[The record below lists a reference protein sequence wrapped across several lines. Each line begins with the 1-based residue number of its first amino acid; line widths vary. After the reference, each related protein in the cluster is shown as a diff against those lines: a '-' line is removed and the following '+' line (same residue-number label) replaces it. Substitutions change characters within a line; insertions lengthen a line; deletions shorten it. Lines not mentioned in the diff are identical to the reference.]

1 MKKRL
6 VYTIVLFALPDLYAQ
21 VLFWDTPQFIGQG
34 GSFPQTDQRDGVSAI
49 LWQERTPIDEN
60 WSSYVISSWVRED
73 STGSASL
80 RRAILGPFRL
90 TGEDAP
96 IFSFALGPNLV
107 LWVAVQVEPQRIE
120 VYRSGDLGASF
131 KSFHTLQGQG
141 NMTNPRLSL
150 NTDGLPA
157 LVLTEVLER
166 RYRILFTRA
175 VSPTEWRAP
184 IEVSQNQI
192 RNLNF
197 NPTLSLSGNRI
208 DLVYQSLVSTL
219 DLLSYQLFLM
229 ISRDGGITWQ
239 PEINIT
245 NFSEDGQD
253 PLRYQNDRPFAL
265 RRGQELWVS
274 WERTPRGQAKRTV
287 VLRLDSDGKRLGDP
301 WVLSP
306 PEAIAEAV
314 RLFDAGEEIYALWF
328 DNRRGERSL
337 NASRFQSGTWIT
349 QSLSLPP
356 GISIFGSMLLGNKGF
371 SVVGQNI
378 QSNRSAIF
386 LVEPDQFARSP
397 ELIPVNF
404 VLERRY
410 RPRDFRLR
418 VSFPSD
424 PSGIAGFNYEISRE
438 SVSNVAPILARPVT
452 QPELSFQA
460 DAEGD
465 WYVHVRVR
473 DGAGNWSRPASLKII
488 VDTTP
493 PGRVTVQEPTRDAEN
508 FLPSNSFTISWNSD
522 DPDVAAYT
530 YRLQYLGPRV
540 DIDYETVNLA
550 PPPPQP
556 VTTANSVDFN
566 NLENGLWALSVAA
579 IDQAGNIGEPQTVFL
594 PLRRFI
600 VYTRIDRVL
609 GTQDEFGAVQ
619 IRVLGRG
626 FLGGGRI
633 LRVWLETGDRE
644 RFEIDSGSYR
654 VASDREI
661 HIDQLQDIRPGIYR
675 IGLEHS
681 LRGIFRSGLSI
692 AVDEKGNV
700 KVGDYSPIE
709 WRWLPIASSRWL
721 TSAGALPLLATLAL
735 LAGLALF
742 FGLQS
747 AQIFRDRWVIGRWY
761 RIYLQKGV
769 VMDKAVS
776 AAQQRVRGL
785 SLQVKFIISIL
796 SLAVI
801 IILMLSTTLGFFI
814 TENSQR
820 NLGSGLLQR
829 TTVLLDSLSTSARNT
844 LPDEFVRD
852 LALIPS
858 QRLAMSD
865 ALSVTISGRK
875 RGGGGGTQYVWA
887 SDDSELGRY
896 IQGDFIPGES
906 LIQDEATAPML
917 QMEESL
923 NAEAAAELGGLNKR
937 LAELNAQSQALLF
950 RQDAEAERARQQ
962 LGDELERTNNQIQE
976 VLRRLGQAIGS
987 VPSFD
992 ATQLSED
999 TPRYLF
1005 YKPILYTIPGEN
1017 TYVHGFVRLKVSV
1030 EPILED
1036 IRNARAQLIQLTG
1049 LIALAAVALGLLGSF
1064 LLATL
1069 TVRPINALVKA
1080 VAKIRDTE
1088 DKEKLKGFSVN
1099 IRTGDELAVLADTIN
1114 EMTEGLVKAAAANK
1128 DLTLGK
1134 EIQKMFIPL
1143 KTDPNGRKMT
1153 TGETTEA
1160 KVEFF
1165 GYYEGAKG
1173 VSGDYFDY
1181 IKLDSENYA
1190 IIKCDVAGKGVPAA
1204 LIMVEVATIFLNY
1217 FRDWKSSS
1225 RLTLPPLVSRINTLL
1240 EERGFKGRFAAL
1252 TIALYNTK
1260 YGTLRLCN
1268 AGDTVINIYSATERR
1283 VLVKELPRAPAAGV
1297 FPTDLVEMQG
1307 GFKEISMSLKE
1318 GDTVF
1323 FYTDGVEEAK
1333 RLYRNADFQPISIP
1347 APQGEGEIADE
1358 ELGPERLHAII
1369 EAVFNQGVFILDI
1382 PHSFWQGRLLE
1393 FNFSNCVPNARNAVL
1408 AIVSVEKIWRLIVNP
1423 SFGEHEKVKF
1433 DRNIYQFL
1441 KEHFKIFDEVF
1452 RFDPA
1457 DDDLPEYLWVS
1468 GLAEDDQ
1475 YDDLTLL
1482 ALKRNE

>member
-1 MKKRL
+1 MKTRW
-6 VYTIVLFALPDLYAQ
+6 IFIALLAALGSLQAQ
-21 VLFWDTPQFIGQG
+21 VLFWDTPQFIGRE
-34 GSFPQTDQRDGVSAI
+34 GSFPLADQKDGISAI

-60 WSSYVISSWVRED
+60 WSSYVISSWVREP
-73 STGSASL
+73 TGGAAV
-80 RRAILGPFRL
+80 RRAMLGPFRL

-96 IFSFALGPNLV
+96 IFSFVLGPNLV
-107 LWVAVQVEPQRIE
+107 LWVAVQVEPQQVV
-120 VYRSGDLGASF
+120 VYRSSDLGANF
-131 KSFHTLQGQG
+131 QIFHTLRGTG
-141 NMTNPRLSL
+141 NMTNPRISL
-150 NTDGLPA
+150 NTNGLPA
-157 LVLTEVLER
+157 LVVTEVLER
-166 RYRILFTRA
+166 RYRILFTKA
-175 VSPTEWRAP
+175 SSPREWSAP
-184 IEVSQNQI
+184 VEITQNQI

-197 NPTLSLSGNRI
+197 NPALSLSGNRI
-208 DLVYQSLVSTL
+208 DVVFQSLVSTL

-229 ISRDGGITWQ
+229 MSRDGGVTWQ
-239 PEINIT
+239 PEVNIT

-253 PLRYQNDRPFAL
+253 PLRYQNDRPHLL
-265 RRGQELWVS
+265 RKGEELWVG

-287 VLRLDSDGKRLGDP
+287 VLRLDNQGNRIGEP

-306 PEAIAEAV
+306 PEAIAEAI
-314 RLFDAGEEIYALWF
+314 RLFDAGEEVYALWF

-337 NASRFQSGTWIT
+337 NASRYRDGAWIG

-356 GISIFGSMLLGNKGF
+356 GISIFGSILLGEKGF

-378 QSNRSAIF
+378 QANRNSIF
-386 LVEPDQFARSP
+386 LVDPDLVVRNP
-397 ELIPVNF
+397 ELRPINF
-404 VLERRY
+404 ETDRRY
-410 RPRDFRLR
+410 QPRDFRLR
-418 VSFPSD
+418 VVFPAD
-424 PSGIAGFNYEISRE
+424 PSGIAGYNYEISRSPTDKVE
-438 SVSNVAPILARPVT
+438 TILARPVT
-452 QPELSFQA
+452 QPELGLRA
-460 DAEGD
+460 DTEGD
-465 WYVHVRVR
+465 WYVHVRIR
-473 DGAGNWSRPASLKII
+473 DGAGNWSQATSLRIQ

-493 PGRVTVQEPTRDAEN
+493 PGPVVLAAPDRDEEGY
-508 FLPSNSFTISWNSD
+508 LSSNTFSVSWKSS
-522 DPDVAAYT
+522 DPDVVAYT
-530 YRLQYLGPRV
+530 YRLQFLGPRV
-540 DIDYETVNLA
+540 DLDYEAVNLA

-556 VTTANSVDFN
+556 VTTSSSVEFN

-579 IDQAGNIGEPQTVFL
+579 IDEAGNIGEPQTVYL

-600 VYTRIDRVL
+600 AYTRIDRVV
-609 GTQDEFGAVQ
+609 GTQDEFGVVQ
-619 IRVLGRG
+619 IRVQGRG
-626 FLGGGRI
+626 FLSGGRI
-633 LRVWLETGDRE
+633 LRVWLESAERE
-644 RFEIDSGSYR
+644 RLEIDLGSYR
-654 VASDREI
+654 VNSDRELQ
-661 HIDQLQDIRPGIYR
+661 IDPIRDLRPGFYR
-675 IGLEHS
+675 VALEHS
-681 LRGIFRSGLSI
+681 LRGVFRSGLSI

-700 KVGDYSPIE
+700 KIGDYSPIE
-709 WRWLPIASSRWL
+709 WRWLPIASSRWFN
-721 TSAGALPLLATLAL
+721 SVGALPLLAVLAL
-735 LAGLALF
+735 LAAVALF
-742 FGLQS
+742 FGFQS
-747 AQIFRDRWVIGRWY
+747 LSLVRDQWVLGRWY

-769 VMDKAVS
+769 VMEKVAS
-776 AAQQRVRGL
+776 AAQARVRGL
-785 SLQVKFIISIL
+785 SLQMKFIISIL

-801 IILMLSTTLGFFI
+801 IILMLSITLGFFI

-865 ALSVTISGRK
+865 ALSVTITGRK
-875 RGGGGGTQYVWA
+875 RGGGGGTQFVWA
-887 SDDSELGRY
+887 SDDPDLNRS

-906 LIQDEATAPML
+906 LIQDEASASML
-917 QMEESL
+917 EMEQSI
-923 NAEAAAELGGLNKR
+923 NAEASSELGGLNKR
-937 LAELNAQSQALLF
+937 LADLNAQSQALLF
-950 RQDAEAERARQQ
+950 RQDAEADRARQL
-962 LGDELERTNNQIQE
+962 LGEELERTNNQIQE
-976 VLRRLGQAIGS
+976 ILRRLGQAIGS
-987 VPSFD
+987 IPPFD
-992 ATQLSED
+992 ATQLSEE
-999 TPRYLF
+999 TTRYLF
-1005 YKPILYTIPGEN
+1005 YKPVLYTIPGED

-1030 EPILED
+1030 EPILEE

-1069 TVRPINALVKA
+1069 TVRPINTLVKA

-1143 KTDPNGRKMT
+1143 KTDANGRKMT
-1153 TGETTEA
+1153 TGETSDA

-1173 VSGDYFDY
+1173 VSGDYFDFV
-1181 IKLDSENYA
+1181 KLDAENYA

-1217 FRDWKSSS
+1217 FRDWKSTT
-1225 RLTLPPLVSRINTLL
+1225 RLSLPPLVSRINTLL

-1252 TIALYNTK
+1252 TIALYNTR
-1260 YGTLRLCN
+1260 YGSLRLCN

-1283 VLVKELPRAPAAGV
+1283 LLVKELPRAPAAGV
-1297 FPTDLVEMQG
+1297 FSTDLVDMQG
-1307 GFKEISMSLKE
+1307 GFKEITLRLKE

-1347 APQGEGEIADE
+1347 APSGEGEIADE

-1369 EAVFNQGVFILDI
+1369 EAVFNQGTFILDV

-1393 FNFSNCVPNARNAVL
+1393 FDFSNCEVSARNVIL

-1423 SFGEHEKVKF
+1423 SYGNHEKVKF

-1441 KEHFKIFDEVF
+1441 REHFKIFDEVF
-1452 RFDPA
+1452 RFDPV
-1457 DDDLPEYLWVS
+1457 DDDLPEYLWVG

-1482 ALKRNE
+1482 AMKRLQ